1 MVHYKAKS
9 EEINM
14 RLSIYA
20 VLLFFFLLLFN
31 VKEGWSETVP
41 MKAQLSPS
49 QARAALNYEP
59 TKGPLESF
67 FPQCA
72 VDKQKASNLENA
84 KGEGHFLFN
93 PSSKEMS
100 FKIEYSGLSGPA
112 IMVHFHNGAPGVSGP
127 ILQTICGMPPPT
139 SPIGFSDGAII
150 GKECLDRSS
159 GVLQGKYLL
168 KDYECPADD
177 SSCKSLSVDQ
187 QVQLLACGNLY
198 VNFHTCLNQPG
209 EISGQIIPLTWM
221 GKELDCNSLPPKDS
235 K

>member
-20 VLLFFFLLLFN
+20 VSLFFFLLLFN
-31 VKEGWSETVP
+31 VEQGSTETIP

-72 VDKQKASNLENA
+72 VDKQQSSTLSNA
-84 KGEGHFLFN
+84 IGIGTFMFD
-93 PSSKEMS
+93 PSTKELQ
-100 FKIEYSGLSGPA
+100 FKIEYSGLSGPP
-112 IMVHFHNGAPGVSGP
+112 IMAHFHNGAPGVSGP

-150 GKECLDRSS
+150 ATECLDRTS
-159 GVLQGKYLL
+159 GVLQGKYPL

-198 VNFHTCLNQPG
+198 VNLHTCLNQPG
-209 EISGQIIPLTWM
+209 EISGQIIPLEWM
-221 GKELDCNSLPPKDS
+221 GKELDCNSLPPKGS
-235 K
+235 